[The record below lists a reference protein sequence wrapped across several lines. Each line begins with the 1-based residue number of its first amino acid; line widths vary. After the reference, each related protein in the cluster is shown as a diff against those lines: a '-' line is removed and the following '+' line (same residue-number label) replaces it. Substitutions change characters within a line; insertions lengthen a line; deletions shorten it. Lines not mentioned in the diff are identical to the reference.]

1 MLAEIYEHRSSLPLK
16 IYLLTFL
23 LALVVY
29 FPIQA
34 AKETF
39 TQLRHEH
46 EFTSKLKKG
55 PTES

>member
-1 MLAEIYEHRSSLPLK
+1 MFAEIYEHRSSLPLK
-16 IYLLTFL
+16 IYLVTFM

-39 TQLRHEH
+39 HIV
-46 EFTSKLKKG
+46 
-55 PTES
+55 

>member
-1 MLAEIYEHRSSLPLK
+1 MFAEIYEQRSSLPLK
-16 IYLLTFL
+16 IYLVTFM

-39 TQLRHEH
+39 HIV
-46 EFTSKLKKG
+46 
-55 PTES
+55 